1 MATVWIP
8 SLLRPF
14 VGGKEQVVVSG
25 RTVGDAIDALEST
38 YPGLEDKLRQGDRL
52 APTIQALVDGR
63 AALLGLAEP
72 VGENSEV
79 LFLPTISG
87 G

>member
-8 SLLRPF
+8 SLLRPLT
-14 VGGKEQVVVSG
+14 GGQDQISAPG
-25 RTVGDAIDALEST
+25 RTIGSVIDALDSA
-38 YPGLEDKLRQGDRL
+38 YPGLKDRLCREDKL

-63 AALLGLAEP
+63 SALLGLAEP
-72 VGENSEV
+72 VGADSEI

>member
-8 SLLRPF
+8 SLLRSLS
-14 VGGKEQVVVSG
+14 GGQDQVIVPG
-25 RTVGDAIDALEST
+25 RTIGDVIDELEIA
-38 YPGLEDKLRQGDRL
+38 YPGLKERL
-52 APTIQALVDGR
+52 CRGELVAPTVQALVDGR

-72 VGENSEV
+72 VGEESEV
-79 LFLPTISG
+79 LFLPTIAG

>member
-8 SLLRPF
+8 SLLRPHT
-14 VGGKEQVVVSG
+14 GGEEQVVVPG
-25 RTVGDAIDALEST
+25 RTVGDAIDALERT
-38 YPGLEDKLRQGDRL
+38 YPGLEDKLRQGNRL
-52 APTIQALVDGR
+52 APALQALVDGR

-72 VGENSEV
+72 VGKDSEI